1 MTPRE
6 ILGAAFASLA
16 AHKLRTGLAMLG
28 IVFGVGAVVAML
40 AIGAGAE
47 KQALGLV
54 ERLGLGN
61 VIVRAKRFDPEQAQ
75 EVRRKSA
82 GLAAR
87 DALALVDAVPG
98 AVAAVPKIRLE
109 AVRALAGGAK
119 AEATTFGVTPEHAEL
134 AHLELAEGRFLDPLD
149 QATSAQ
155 VAVLG
160 SAVRRD
166 LFGSEPALGQPI
178 KVGDVWLTVVG
189 VLSSEG
195 GSADAFEGVSIG
207 STAREI
213 YLPAS
218 TAERKFE
225 RDPLASPYDEI
236 VVRLADG
243 ADPRRAASA
252 LGELLSR
259 LHAGAEDY
267 EIVVPEALLE
277 QSRKTQRL
285 FTLVMGA
292 IAGISL
298 LVGGIGIMNILLAT
312 VLERT
317 REIGVRRAVGARRS
331 DIGRQFLAEAFAIS
345 SVGALAGIALGLGL
359 GRAVSAVAGWPTVV
373 TLPSILLA
381 AGVALAV
388 GLASGTYPANRA
400 AQLDPIDALRYE

>member
-1 MTPRE
+1 
-6 ILGAAFASLA
+6 LGAAFGSLA
-16 AHKLRTGLAMLG
+16 THKLRTALATLG

-61 VIVRAKRFDPEQAQ
+61 VIVRAKRFDPDEAQ

-87 DALALVDAVPG
+87 DALALIDAVPG
-98 AVAAVPKIRLE
+98 AVAVVPKIRLE
-109 AVRALAGGAK
+109 IPRVVAAGTK
-119 AEATTFGVTPEHAEL
+119 ADATVFGVAPEHADL
-134 AHLELAEGRFLDPLD
+134 ARLELAEGRFLDAHD
-149 QATSAQ
+149 QMTHAQ

-160 SAVRRD
+160 PSVRRD

-178 KVGDVWLTVVG
+178 KIGDIWLTVVG
-189 VLSSEG
+189 VLASSAAG
-195 GSADAFEGVSIG
+195 GASGEAFEGVSIG
-207 STAREI
+207 SAAREI

-243 ADPRRAASA
+243 ADPRRAAVA

-285 FTLVMGA
+285 FTIVMGA

-317 REIGVRRAVGARRS
+317 REIGVRRAVGARRK

-345 SVGALAGIALGLGL
+345 IVGAVAGVLLGLGL
-359 GRAVSAVAGWPTVV
+359 GRVVSAVAGWPTVV

-400 AQLDPIDALRYE
+400 AKLDPIDALRWE